1 MGSLAVDAI
10 SVLGTG
16 ITAYSFL
23 ESRLPEMRTQ
33 GATVEIRTSTGTN
46 PATGVGGV
54 EDTGGRVNRVW
65 GYDAG
70 NNLLGF
76 SGGGDIGPGNKRTF
90 KIDQGNNQQASYI
103 DIVADN
109 DPICTPIIGVTQP
122 GDGLQFGWMGD
133 VFKGCGL
140 PNYYGNVAAGTEGYA
155 PNCGWI
161 DSTAD
166 ASHEKTDAGS
176 FKWYL
181 PASSK
186 GDGQD
191 YSKNVDF
198 YCHPRPFEVRYDA
211 QPIEKRDTGD
221 YSDVREHIRR
231 SFKAHNLIISPK
243 AQHPASAL
251 CEDPTTVGPDFVSL
265 HEMAFCDMGNKKWYK
280 LCDEEN
286 ELLDNCFALDIV
298 NRTLTGLFSHPK
310 ALGLVNELFSH
321 DRVFEWD

>member
-1 MGSLAVDAI
+1 MGSFAVDAI

-23 ESRLPEMRTQ
+23 QFLLPEMRTQ

-70 NNLLGF
+70 NSLLGF

-90 KIDQGNNQQASYI
+90 KIDQGNNRQALYI

-109 DPICTPIIGVTQP
+109 DPICILIIGVTQP

-133 VFKGCGL
+133 VLKGCGL
-140 PNYYGNVAAGTEGYA
+140 PNYYGNVVASIDGYA

-161 DSTAD
+161 D
-166 ASHEKTDAGS
+166 ASHEKTNAGS

-181 PASSK
+181 PAFSK

-191 YSKNVDF
+191 YSKNVGF
-198 YCHPRPFEVRYDA
+198 YCHARPFEVRYDA
-211 QPIEKRDTGD
+211 QPMGKRDTGD
-221 YSDVREHIRR
+221 YSDVRKHIRR
-231 SFKAHNLIISPK
+231 SFKARNLIISPK

-251 CEDPTTVGPDFVSL
+251 CEDPMTVGPDFVSL
-265 HEMAFCDMGNKKWYK
+265 HEMAFCDMEEKKWYK
-280 LCDEEN
+280 LCDEKN
-286 ELLDNCFALDIV
+286 GLLDNCFALDVV

-310 ALGLVNELFSH
+310 ALGLVDGLFSY
-321 DRVFEWD
+321 DQIFEWD